1 MADKYSV
8 LLPTY
13 NERENLPIITWLLV
27 KAFKE
32 HNINFEIIIIDD
44 ASPDGT
50 LEVAKQLQQLY
61 GEDRIILRPRA
72 GKLGL
77 GTAYVHGIKNATG
90 NYVIIMDADMSHH
103 PKFIPEFI
111 KLQKAKN
118 LDIVTGTRY
127 HGAGGVHGWDL
138 RRKLTS
144 RGANFIA
151 ATLLRPGVS
160 DLTGSFR
167 LYRKD
172 VLAKLIEVTKAK
184 GYVFQMEM
192 MIRARQLGFTIGEI
206 PITFVD
212 RVYGES
218 KLGAEEIALYLK
230 GLLTLFLTT

>member
-1 MADKYSV
+1 M
-8 LLPTY
+8 L
-13 NERENLPIITWLLV
+13 
-27 KAFKE
+27 
-32 HNINFEIIIIDD
+32 
-44 ASPDGT
+44 
-50 LEVAKQLQQLY
+50 
-61 GEDRIILRPRA
+61 
-72 GKLGL
+72 
-77 GTAYVHGIKNATG
+77 
-90 NYVIIMDADMSHH
+90 
-103 PKFIPEFI
+103 
-111 KLQKAKN
+111 
-118 LDIVTGTRY
+118 
-127 HGAGGVHGWDL
+127 
-138 RRKLTS
+138 S

-192 MIRARQLGFTIGEI
+192 MIRARQLNFTIGEV

-230 GLLTLFLTT
+230 GLLTLFL